1 MTNRRKD
8 TMDIRE
14 LLLHIRAGSSNR
26 RIERDTG
33 IDRRTVKTYRGWAT
47 GQGLLAGPLPP
58 LEELQPLLD
67 QTMPK
72 QLPPQNVSTAEDY
85 RELIEQ
91 LLKQNVEIAA
101 IQCRLEERGYTGS
114 YWAVYRLAQKIK
126 PSTPAATVRV
136 ETKPGEEAQ
145 VDFGYAGR
153 LADPA
158 TGELRRA
165 WAFVMTLSW
174 SRHQYTEFAFDQK
187 VETWL
192 RLHRNAFTWLGGV
205 PQRIRID
212 NLKAAIVKAV
222 WDDPEVQHSYRGCA
236 EHYGFLITPCRPYT
250 PQHKGKVEQGGV
262 HYVKR
267 NFLGGRE
274 PTSLIQANQDVLVWC
289 NSKAGLR
296 IHGTTKEKPLL
307 RFQEV
312 EQAYLQPLPETPY
325 DLVIWK
331 KVTLGRDCYVN
342 FDRAYYSAPHRLK
355 SQELWVCGGIQQVR
369 IYTLNRELVATHER
383 AQRPGERHTHLDHL
397 PPEKIPGLLLNRD
410 DCRAAAAEVGPATQ
424 QVVHDL
430 LEDPVVD
437 RLHTVGRLLKLRP
450 KFGDD
455 RLEAAC
461 ERALYFGDPAYKT
474 VKRILSEGLES
485 QPLPVAVTLPAA
497 TTFTRSADELV
508 HHLFGGE
515 SWN

>member
-1 MTNRRKD
+1 MANRRKD

-26 RIERDTG
+26 KIERDTG
-33 IDRRTVKTYRGWAT
+33 IDRRTIKTYRDWAT
-47 GQGLLAGPLPP
+47 AQGLLARPLPA
-58 LEELQPLLD
+58 LEELQVLLD

-85 RELIEQ
+85 REVIEQ
-91 LLKQNVEIAA
+91 LLKENVEIAA

-126 PSTPAATVRV
+126 PSTPEATVRV

-145 VDFGYAGR
+145 VDFGFAGR
-153 LADPA
+153 LTDPI

-174 SRHQYTEFAFDQK
+174 SRHQYVEFVFDQK

-192 RLHRNAFTWLGGV
+192 RLHRNAFAWLGGV
-205 PQRIRID
+205 PQRVRID
-212 NLKAAIVKAV
+212 NLKAAIVKAI

-236 EHYGFLITPCRPYT
+236 EHYSFLITPCRPYT

-274 PTSLIQANQDVLVWC
+274 PTTLIQANQNVLIWC
-289 NSKAGLR
+289 NNKAGLR

-312 EQAYLQPLPETPY
+312 EQARLQPLPETPY
-325 DLVIWK
+325 DLAIWK

-342 FDRAYYSAPHRLK
+342 FDKAYYSAPHRLK
-355 SQELWVCGGIQQVR
+355 NQELWVCGGIQQVR
-369 IYTLNRELVATHER
+369 IYTLDRKLVATHER

-397 PPEKIPGLLLNRD
+397 PPDKVLGLILNRD
-410 DCRAAAAEVGPATQ
+410 NCLDFAVEVGPAAQ
-424 QVVHDL
+424 QVVQTL
-430 LEDPVVD
+430 LDDPVLD
-437 RLHTVGRLLKLRP
+437 RLPAISRLLKLRQ
-450 KFGDD
+450 KFGDA

-474 VKRILSEGLES
+474 VKRILSEGLEN
-485 QPLPVAVTLPAA
+485 QPLPVAVTLPVA
-497 TTFTRSADELV
+497 TTFMRSADELV
-508 HHLFGGE
+508 SSLLGGE

>member
-1 MTNRRKD
+1 MANRRKD

-14 LLLHIRAGSSNR
+14 LLLHMRAGSSNR
-26 RIERDTG
+26 RIQRDTG
-33 IDRRTVKTYRGWAT
+33 VDRRTVKTYRDWAT
-47 GQGLLAGPLPP
+47 AQGLLEGSLPP
-58 LEELQPLLD
+58 LEDLQGLLD

-72 QLPPQNVSTAEDY
+72 QVPPQNVSTAEDY
-85 RELIEQ
+85 RELIEK
-91 LLKQNVEIAA
+91 LLKENVEIAA

-126 PSTPAATVRV
+126 PRTREATVRV
-136 ETKPGEEAQ
+136 ETEPGEEAQ
-145 VDFGYAGR
+145 VDFGFAGR
-153 LADPA
+153 LIDSG

-165 WAFVMTLSW
+165 WVFVMTLSW
-174 SRHQYTEFAFDQK
+174 SRHQYAEFVFDQK
-187 VETWL
+187 AETWL
-192 RLHRNAFTWLGGV
+192 RLHRNAFAWLGGV
-205 PQRIRID
+205 PKRVRID

-222 WDDPEVQHSYRGCA
+222 WDDPEVQQSYRGCA

-274 PTSLIQANQDVLVWC
+274 PTTITQANQDVLIWC
-289 NSKAGLR
+289 NNKAGLR
-296 IHGTTKEKPLL
+296 IHGTTKEEPLV

-312 EQAYLQPLPETPY
+312 ELARLQPLPETPY
-325 DLVIWK
+325 DLAIWK

-342 FDRAYYSAPHRLK
+342 FDKAYYSAPHRLHGQK
-355 SQELWVCGGIQQVR
+355 LWVCGGIQQVR
-369 IYTLNRELVATHER
+369 IYTLGRKLVATHER

-397 PPEKIPGLLLNRD
+397 PPEKVPGLVLNRD
-410 DCRAAAAEVGPATQ
+410 NCLASATEVGPATQ
-424 QVVHDL
+424 QVVQTL
-430 LEDPVVD
+430 LDDPVLD
-437 RLHTVGRLLKLRP
+437 RLYTAGRLLRLRD
-450 KFGDD
+450 KFGDT

-461 ERALYFGDPAYKT
+461 KRALHFDDPAYKT
-474 VKRILSEGLES
+474 IKRILNEGLEA

-497 TTFTRSADELV
+497 TTFMRSGEELV
-508 HHLFGGE
+508 SRLFGGG